1 MSDLRP
7 HRVGASIEDLCRAC
21 KATRVHTVMVL
32 DGRGRALRVMCDYCR
47 SEHNY
52 RGGGDERGSSVRAAS
67 TAPRLTPRVGTASS
81 DLGETGD
88 LGAVA
93 PRLRPAPGAADPAPA
108 RAGLGVTSRDGVR
121 EPRDGVDQR
130 ARHVGRAGAF
140 PLVSERERTGP
151 VTNASESGDDL
162 ELVLRRVIREE
173 LGLTP
178 VVPADKWR
186 GGEIVLRPGKPGL
199 QEKRWPIESFFH
211 KVVMIRNR
219 LRTLEQ
225 QINAAELPEDAKVRL
240 QAYISGCY
248 GSLTSF
254 NLLFAEEEDQF
265 KGAGGE

>member
-1 MSDLRP
+1 MADLRP
-7 HRVGASIEDLCRAC
+7 HRVGAAVDDLCRAC
-21 KATRVHTVMVL
+21 KAMRAHTVMVI
-32 DGRGRALRVMCDYCR
+32 DGAGRALRVVCDYCR

-52 RGGGDERGSSVRAAS
+52 RGGGDERGGAARPAS
-67 TAPRLTPRVGTASS
+67 TAPRLTPR
-81 DLGETGD
+81 
-88 LGAVA
+88 
-93 PRLRPAPGAADPAPA
+93 
-108 RAGLGVTSRDGVR
+108 
-121 EPRDGVDQR
+121 
-130 ARHVGRAGAF
+130 AGATPSPAAAAERAL

-265 KGAGGE
+265 KGSGGE